1 MSSAVSPSQVTSS
14 TPILVTTPTSD
25 TKSFNEHKRDESN
38 DDQRQQLNKQLN
50 RTYTRGNSNKNKQL
64 TRSHAM
70 KESASPPR
78 TPNSHS
84 PNDMKSHSPTAPAL
98 MNPGDDGLQN
108 PSTVASSSSLLLTA
122 PPFILPESNSAGGK
136 SQLDIEFPKLTP
148 PKTKVGWN
156 SSSSSTGGS
165 QRNNNSRKSVS
176 SDTSSTNNSLC
187 EDINESH
194 INDKGSQSQQ
204 QQQKTGSQI
213 ISVSTTCTQLSSAS
227 SPLCD
232 KKQQQY
238 SSSNDNNNECEKNL
252 NESFN
257 NINLNNNNNNNSSNS
272 NNNNN
277 NHDERVI
284 SPSRAQ
290 CKSPNYNDS
299 NNNNGSSKST
309 SSVYPLNIKGKPP
322 LKNMG
327 SSSSCEGG
335 NTSSGFISRDSSSE
349 QFVDQNGI
357 DLVQFFKET
366 LNKNAKDRNM
376 LMKIERDLSQLA
388 VDQTGRTFIKF
399 PPMSSYNRMLVHRT
413 AAYFGMDH
421 NVDST
426 QQCVIA
432 STTKDT
438 RIPDIRF
445 KTLIRDTFSEE
456 PRKSILKREAHSFE
470 DYRQGGLLSVQRSIL
485 NRKAKSFEE
494 RDEEYEKYE
503 KEWQW
508 IHHDGGGEMSNK
520 LKVPIRFMKIHASKS
535 HSFGGYGGS
544 NATLMR
550 DDSITSSRSAGPRL
564 HKQDSTTSTTWR
576 LSPSS
581 SGYKTQSLR
590 SDSSPTGGYGS
601 DTPEPSSAQSPDAS
615 RGVVWAVTDLA
626 SVPKGSLIIDP
637 QTLQPILNQDGS
649 LYHFDPSN
657 PPTTSARYSN
667 TGNSRK
673 KPERQK
679 SLNNNNINSNAK
691 PNNFNANNNNNTNN
705 NSMMMV
711 INNIGNTDNSDK
723 SAILIN
729 NKHSLS
735 HTKINHLTT
744 NNNNDIID
752 DDDEDI
758 DDDDDYD
765 HTDVMPFDA
774 ISPKIHDDACKT
786 KDDNCENKSSQ
797 CELKPQS
804 SHLNAE
810 ELMSPKQKNQS
821 TSPNLPITESTI
833 NDDEYSYDIQESV
846 TPTSS
851 VQPIIEEDVNVD
863 SKKDELTS
871 VTETPPVQEIRFQT
885 NPYTN
890 NTTVTATPT
899 LPPVLGYP
907 TAASFTTTPIETA
920 GTIYHTGEN
929 EVPSC
934 WVPIFDQGARDPNLT
949 VLPVATPYNG
959 PTLYQSPVVYST
971 EQFTNPPAIAGQ
983 YPVGAYPMGYATYPV
998 NGAPYQNIWPQPM
1011 TYFLPPSA
1019 TPGPT
1024 QTVLVPPAA
1033 PQTPNA
1039 TLIQSTAS
1047 NTHTPSTNSTGRRNS
1062 PLTNN
1067 QHVHTTQAHGSS
1079 TVQTST
1085 AMPIQTFP
1093 SSVPFSLAATSDT
1106 TSGSGP
1112 ALYAIPPSVYPNVLP
1127 YPAPATGFY
1136 QQLPH
1141 PQTNTTIISSVIPHS
1156 SAHHPSSTVP
1166 STPHSYHTTS
1176 ASGEIVT
1183 HFPFN
1188 HQPPGHSNG
1197 NNATSTPQSAPSTPL
1212 SLTTMPPNFKNPPLF
1227 TTQPLI
1233 ATAPVHIAAH
1243 YDMDKKTNSIT
1254 SVSSAPKKYNNGGN
1268 GILSTPPTAFPQHS
1282 NITKPSN
1289 GGSSNR
1295 PPPLTSYQTSVSTQS
1310 GKKSINNSNNNNN
1323 SSNSHSEDTNSLS
1336 NSNMSSNYSSSNR
1349 IKNSSTNRDQTSSA
1363 SGSYQPKSSYNNNNN
1378 NNKSQQQQQQQHH
1391 QQSYSSNSNSP
1402 NSNDNSESTNVSVS
1416 GSNNGKYPPRGPGT
1430 RIPPLDL
1437 KRNNS
1442 SANVVTNHHTRSTP
1456 STNSTE
1462 SNNSPNSITSYDH
1475 SRNYHYTSQHYQ
1487 HQHHPQQHQPYH
1499 HQPHYSSSNTSGHN
1513 SGTHYYRGGSAG
1525 AINTN
1530 IHHNTN
1536 NNSHNST
1543 ESPSIQTCFPFN
1555 VHSQN
1560 PGTSTPLLDSC
1571 HPQQLIGYN
1580 NPMAAGMYVKF
1591 GQAFTFANPLPN
1603 NRKSPSND
1611 IRAPLAPL
1619 AGVYSTMMLPGGPRQ
1634 MNPRTMQ
1641 NNHNYKGNRTQQR

>member
-667 TGNSRK
+667 TGNS
-673 KPERQK
+673 
-679 SLNNNNINSNAK
+679 
-691 PNNFNANNNNNTNN
+691 
-705 NSMMMV
+705 
-711 INNIGNTDNSDK
+711 
-723 SAILIN
+723 
-729 NKHSLS
+729 H
-735 HTKINHLTT
+735 
-744 NNNNDIID
+744 
-752 DDDEDI
+752 
-758 DDDDDYD
+758 
-765 HTDVMPFDA
+765 VMPFDA

-920 GTIYHTGEN
+920 GTIYHTGPDGTLYVLSQPVMYSYTTTSTEN

>member
-14 TPILVTTPTSD
+14 TPILVTTPSSD
-25 TKSFNEHKRDESN
+25 TKSFNEHKRDEFI

-50 RTYTRGNSNKNKQL
+50 KTYTRGNSNKNKQL

-98 MNPGDDGLQN
+98 MNPGEDGLQN
-108 PSTVASSSSLLLTA
+108 TSAAVASSSSLLLTA

-156 SSSSSTGGS
+156 SSSPSTGGS
-165 QRNNNSRKSVS
+165 QRSNNSRKSVS

-194 INDKGSQSQQ
+194 INDKGSQPQQQ
-204 QQQKTGSQI
+204 QQQKTGSQT
-213 ISVSTTCTQLSSAS
+213 ISVSTTCTQISSAS

-238 SSSNDNNNECEKNL
+238 LSSNDNNNECEKNL

-257 NINLNNNNNNNSSNS
+257 NINLNNNNNNINNSSNS
-272 NNNNN
+272 NNNNNNNNN

-309 SSVYPLNIKGKPP
+309 PPVYPLNIKGKPP

-327 SSSSCEGG
+327 SSSSFEGG

-503 KEWQW
+503 K
-508 IHHDGGGEMSNK
+508 
-520 LKVPIRFMKIHASKS
+520 KS

-667 TGNSRK
+667 TGNS
-673 KPERQK
+673 P
-679 SLNNNNINSNAK
+679 
-691 PNNFNANNNNNTNN
+691 
-705 NSMMMV
+705 
-711 INNIGNTDNSDK
+711 
-723 SAILIN
+723 
-729 NKHSLS
+729 
-735 HTKINHLTT
+735 
-744 NNNNDIID
+744 
-752 DDDEDI
+752 
-758 DDDDDYD
+758 
-765 HTDVMPFDA
+765 
-774 ISPKIHDDACKT
+774 
-786 KDDNCENKSSQ
+786 SQ

-821 TSPNLPITESTI
+821 TSPNLPITENTI
-833 NDDEYSYDIQESV
+833 NDDEESV

-851 VQPIIEEDVNVD
+851 VQPIIEENVHVD
-863 SKKDELTS
+863 LKKDELTS

-885 NPYTN
+885 NPYSN
-890 NTTVTATPT
+890 NTAVTATPT

-920 GTIYHTGEN
+920 GTIYHTGPDGTLYVLSQPVMYSYTTTSTEN

-949 VLPVATPYNG
+949 VMPVATPYNG

-971 EQFTNPPAIAGQ
+971 EQFTNQPAIAGQ

-1047 NTHTPSTNSTGRRNS
+1047 NTHTPSTNSIGRRNS
-1062 PLTNN
+1062 PPTNN
-1067 QHVHTTQAHGSS
+1067 HHVHTTTAHGSS
-1079 TVQTST
+1079 AVQTST

-1106 TSGSGP
+1106 TSASGP
-1112 ALYAIPPSVYPNVLP
+1112 ALYAIPPSVYPNVLQ
-1127 YPAPATGFY
+1127 YPASATGYY
-1136 QQLPH
+1136 QPLPH

-1156 SAHHPSSTVP
+1156 SAHPSSTVP
-1166 STPHSYHTTS
+1166 STPHSYHTTGIG
-1176 ASGEIVT
+1176 GEILT
-1183 HFPFN
+1183 HFPFS

-1197 NNATSTPQSAPSTPL
+1197 HNATSTPQSAPSTPL

-1243 YDMDKKTNSIT
+1243 YDNDKKTSSIT
-1254 SVSSAPKKYNNGGN
+1254 SMSSAPKKYNNGGN

-1282 NITKPSN
+1282 NLTKPSN

-1295 PPPLTSYQTSVSTQS
+1295 QPPLASYQPPVSAQG

-1323 SSNSHSEDTNSLS
+1323 NNNNNSCSNSHSEDTNSLS

-1349 IKNSSTNRDQTSSA
+1349 IKNSSSNRDQTSSA

-1378 NNKSQQQQQQQHH
+1378 NKSQQQQQQHH

-1416 GSNNGKYPPRGPGT
+1416 GSNNGKYPPRGPGS

-1442 SANVVTNHHTRSTP
+1442 SANVVPNHHTRSTP

-1487 HQHHPQQHQPYH
+1487 HQHHPQQHH
-1499 HQPHYSSSNTSGHN
+1499 HQQYHQTHYASSNTSGHN

-1611 IRAPLAPL
+1611 IRAPLA
-1619 AGVYSTMMLPGGPRQ
+1619 GVYSTMMLPGGPRQ